1 MKRKNLIVA
10 RKTHNFYL
18 TKLRKPFIKKA
29 YEVFSKNLEIL
40 NLKNKKIIVAV
51 SGGADSL
58 SLLFLSKCYSLKKKV
73 NLHTVIVDHK
83 IREGSTA
90 EAKKLKNLLKNKFQI
105 NCKILSKDKNYIFKN
120 VQSKARELRYEL
132 LAKECK
138 KEKISHILLGHN
150 KDDVIENFF
159 IRLLRGSGLKGL
171 ISIDNIITDYNG
183 IKIIRPLLF
192 FSKKD
197 LLELNKKT
205 YDYFIEDPSN
215 FNDKFLRSRV
225 RKILKNLEEE
235 GLNFNKFKLTL
246 QNLSKSE
253 KVVDYYVKQ
262 NISENVKFFKGKQRI
277 ILNKDFFDNPDEI
290 VFHSFTKVIHH
301 LGYKKHYARGKKI
314 INLLKSLNSLN
325 KRDKFTLSGCIIEK
339 VSDSVVIYK
348 EKR

>member
-10 RKTHNFYL
+10 RKTLNFYL
-18 TKLRKPFIKKA
+18 TKLRKPSIKKA

-58 SLLFLSKCYSLKKKV
+58 SLLFLSKCYSLNEKV
-73 NLHTVIVDHK
+73 NIHTVIVDHK
-83 IREGSTA
+83 IRESSTA

-132 LAKECK
+132 LTKECK
-138 KEKISHILLGHN
+138 QQNISHILLGHN

-205 YDYFIEDPSN
+205 YDYFIED
-215 FNDKFLRSRV
+215 
-225 RKILKNLEEE
+225 
-235 GLNFNKFKLTL
+235 
-246 QNLSKSE
+246 LS
-253 KVVDYYVKQ
+253 
-262 NISENVKFFKGKQRI
+262 
-277 ILNKDFFDNPDEI
+277 L
-290 VFHSFTKVIHH
+290 IH
-301 LGYKKHYARGKKI
+301 I
-314 INLLKSLNSLN
+314 
-325 KRDKFTLSGCIIEK
+325 
-339 VSDSVVIYK
+339 
-348 EKR
+348 

>member
-10 RKTHNFYL
+10 KKTLNFYL
-18 TKLRKPFIKKA
+18 TKLRKPSIRKA

-58 SLLFLSKCYSLKKKV
+58 SLLFLSKCYSLKEKV

-83 IREGSTA
+83 IRKGSTA

-105 NCKILSKDKNYIFKN
+105 NCKILSKEKCYIFKN
-120 VQSKARELRYEL
+120 IQSKARELRYEL
-132 LAKECK
+132 LTKECK
-138 KEKISHILLGHN
+138 KKKISHILLGHN

-171 ISIDNIITDYNG
+171 VSIDNIITDYNG
-183 IKIIRPLLF
+183 IKIIRPLLS
-192 FSKKD
+192 FSKKN

-225 RKILKNLEEE
+225 RKILKDLEEE

-253 KVVDYYVKQ
+253 KVVDYYVKK
-262 NISENVKFFKGKQRI
+262 NIFENVKFFKGKRI
-277 ILNKDFFDNPDEI
+277 ILNKDFFHNPDEI

-314 INLLKSLNSLN
+314 TNLLKSLSLPN
-325 KRDKFTLSGCIIEK
+325 KRDKFTLSGCVVEK
-339 VSDSVVIYK
+339 VSDSVVIFK